1 MVLGLSLS
9 LLGLLGLAVSA
20 KNVSDS
26 TDAASVLV
34 SDASSDVWSES
45 ERFTEKY
52 MADSVVSDASNE
64 PYITSPEIVRPSLG
78 GGGSASDRKIGKH
91 AFLGGLGLGSV
102 FSLASSEKNRL
113 WLVLGLLAGG
123 YVIYKVVK

>member
-20 KNVSDS
+20 KKVTDS
-26 TDAASVLV
+26 TDAASGLV
-34 SDASSDVWSES
+34 PDASSDVWSES
-45 ERFTEKY
+45 EKFTAKY
-52 MADSVVSDASNE
+52 MADSVVTDSSNE
-64 PYITSPEIVRPSLG
+64 PYLSSPEIVRPTLG
-78 GGGSASDRKIGKH
+78 GGKDDKRIGKH

-123 YVIYKVVK
+123 YVVYKVVK

>member
-9 LLGLLGLAVSA
+9 LIGLLGLAIGAKKASDVS
-20 KNVSDS
+20 
-26 TDAASVLV
+26 DAASSVMP
-34 SDASSDVWSES
+34 DASSDVWSES

-52 MADSVVSDASNE
+52 MADSVVTDSSNE
-64 PYITSPEIVRPSLG
+64 PYMSSPEIVRPTLG
-78 GGGSASDRKIGKH
+78 GGKDDRKIGKH

-102 FSLASSEKNRL
+102 FSFASDKYNRL

-123 YVIYKVVK
+123 YVVYKVVK